1 MVKKTPL
8 RFRLD
13 SIADIQ
19 NEIKRLYRHARNGGM
34 QTQDMT
40 RYTSV
45 LHTLV
50 NIMRD
55 SDLES
60 RIQALESVK

>member
-1 MVKKTPL
+1 MAKINTL

-19 NEIKRLYRHARNGGM
+19 NEIKRLYKSARNGGM
-34 QTQDMT
+34 ETQDMT

-45 LHTLV
+45 LNILI

-55 SDLES
+55 TDLEA
-60 RIQALESVK
+60 RIIALEGVK